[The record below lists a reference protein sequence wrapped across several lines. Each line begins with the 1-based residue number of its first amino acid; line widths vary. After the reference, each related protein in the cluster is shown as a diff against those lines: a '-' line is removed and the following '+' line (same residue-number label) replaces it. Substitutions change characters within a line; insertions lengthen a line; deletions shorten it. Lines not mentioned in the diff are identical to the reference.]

1 MSIPSVPKMGKICP
15 KKPTSPLTFL
25 AANGSALLGVLASKK
40 LRLLAT
46 PSEVSTRLFCTVRE
60 DLTEPERCER
70 EWGISG
76 GCAHPEGCRAEPTVC
91 SLLNLLQ
98 LLVLLSRTAQR
109 PHDPLQGSAP
119 KTLRPIR
126 FPHGTF
132 FSPIRMGFLVK
143 LSPSLPTQL
152 QATLSLPS
160 HISQPGF
167 STCTAD
173 VYFSS
178 FSSMLLLL
186 PGILMLALVTKRG
199 ES

>member
-1 MSIPSVPKMGKICP
+1 MSILSVPKMGKICP

-132 FSPIRMGFLVK
+132 FSPIRMGF
-143 LSPSLPTQL
+143 
-152 QATLSLPS
+152 
-160 HISQPGF
+160 F
-167 STCTAD
+167 W
-173 VYFSS
+173 
-178 FSSMLLLL
+178 
-186 PGILMLALVTKRG
+186 
-199 ES
+199 